1 MDLSRSQ
8 REDTEP
14 LELKQPPRNTK
25 VKTRKIVIQKVIE
38 VVDLT
43 ED

>member
-1 MDLSRSQ
+1 MEHPRSQ

-14 LELKQPPRNTK
+14 LESMQSRLE
-25 VKTRKIVIQKVIE
+25 TRKAVVQKVIE

-43 ED
+43 ES